1 MFFSSLFILC
11 SLYFP
16 LFCLG
21 VKKNNDAHKITFTG
35 NKNDLC
41 NDTSK
46 NPCEKGRRLLNILD
60 SHNLSRKDHVKNM
73 AGKMVTKSKGPVSQS
88 RSNIGQILAN
98 RVTMFTDVINI
109 SIVWIWHTTIK
120 AFSIPFHRCWF
131 DLFANTVPGWGTLY
145 SVYFLLL
152 DVEEFVFSSWYFLI
166 FYIINSSRGSLPID
180 VSSLTLEI
188 ANGLA
193 DKLSVPSSVFI
204 VNNVHKA
211 NLW

>member
-1 MFFSSLFILC
+1 MTPVRTPVRRAADFWTSWTATTSPGRTTWRTTRVRWWQ
-11 SLYFP
+11 SWRVLY
-16 LFCLG
+16 
-21 VKKNNDAHKITFTG
+21 
-35 NKNDLC
+35 
-41 NDTSK
+41 
-46 NPCEKGRRLLNILD
+46 
-60 SHNLSRKDHVKNM
+60 
-73 AGKMVTKSKGPVSQS
+73 
-88 RSNIGQILAN
+88 RSNIDQILAN

-131 DLFANTVPGWGTLY
+131 DLFANTVPGWGSLY

-193 DKLSVPSSVFI
+193 DKLSVPPSVFI

>member
-1 MFFSSLFILC
+1 
-11 SLYFP
+11 
-16 LFCLG
+16 
-21 VKKNNDAHKITFTG
+21 
-35 NKNDLC
+35 
-41 NDTSK
+41 
-46 NPCEKGRRLLNILD
+46 
-60 SHNLSRKDHVKNM
+60 
-73 AGKMVTKSKGPVSQS
+73 MVTKSKGSCITVQVQYWANFSKSCHHVHWCHQWFNCLMFDPLMVLLLYDLVVTDIQPS
-88 RSNIGQILAN
+88 RP
-98 RVTMFTDVINI
+98 
-109 SIVWIWHTTIK
+109 
-120 AFSIPFHRCWF
+120 FSIPFHWCWF

-193 DKLSVPSSVFI
+193 DKLSVPPSVFI

>member
-46 NPCEKGRRLLNILD
+46 NICEKSRRLLNILD
-60 SHNLSRKDHVKNM
+60 SHNISRKHHVENK

-88 RSNIGQILAN
+88 RSNIGQILGN
-98 RVTMFTDVINI
+98 RVTMFTDVR
-109 SIVWIWHTTIK
+109 
-120 AFSIPFHRCWF
+120 RCWF
-131 DLFANTVPGWGTLY
+131 DLFANTVPGWGSLY